1 MQKDYSWNH
10 STSICDNGKDLKSI
24 ADTLPIVCD
33 KILYVFDT
41 VSTKMA
47 SAVATNAAS
56 SVSINFSNKKLIL
69 VAIFCKQFY

>member
-24 ADTLPIVCD
+24 ADTSAIACD
-33 KILYVFDT
+33 EILHVFDT
-41 VSTKMA
+41 ASTKMA
-47 SAVATNAAS
+47 SAVATNPAS
-56 SVSINFSNKKLIL
+56 SVSINFSNEKLIL